1 VTGARPKAVKA
12 IVPVAGVGTRL
23 RPHTHTTPKA
33 LLYVAGRPIL
43 AHILDDLMRLGVR
56 EAVLVV
62 GHMGERIREYADE
75 RYRGSALSVSYV
87 VQKEPQGLGH
97 AIHLAAKLGRGHPLL
112 ILLGDTIFRADLSQL
127 LEDGVSAIGVTEVED
142 PRRFGVVEVENG
154 LVKRLVEKPDVPP
167 SRLAIAGVYY
177 LSADA
182 PLFDALD
189 ELVSRDLRTRGEYQ
203 LTDALQLVIEHGHP
217 LRPFPVEGWYDCGQT
232 ETLLETNRLLLEV
245 AGGAPSVPGSV
256 VLGPVA
262 IEDGAEIHNSVIGPH
277 VSVAR
282 GAVVRHCVVRNSII
296 NPNAHVEDILLE
308 ASVVGEN
315 AVAQGVFQQLNVG
328 DSSEVRFL

>member
-1 VTGARPKAVKA
+1 MNGSPKGGVKA
-12 IVPVAGVGTRL
+12 IIPVAGVGTRL
-23 RPHTHTTPKA
+23 RPHTHTVPKA

-43 AHILDDLMRLGVR
+43 AHILDDLIDLGVR
-56 EAVLVV
+56 DAVLIV
-62 GHMGERIREYADE
+62 GHMGERIREYVDE
-75 RYRGSALSVSYV
+75 RYRGSPLAVSYIE
-87 VQKEPQGLGH
+87 QREPQGLGH
-97 AIHLAAKLGRGHPLL
+97 AIYLAAPESRGRPLL

-127 LEDGVSAIGVTEVED
+127 LRNGVSAIGVTEVED
-142 PRRFGVVEVENG
+142 PRRFGVVEIEKG
-154 LVKRLVEKPDVPP
+154 LVRRLVEKPEVPP

-182 PLFDALD
+182 PLFDCLG
-189 ELVSRDLRTRGEYQ
+189 ELVRRDVRTRGEYQ
-203 LTDALQLVIEHGHP
+203 LTDALQLVIQRGHA
-217 LRPFPVEGWYDCGQT
+217 LRPFPVDGWYDCGKT
-232 ETLLETNRLLLEV
+232 ETLLETNRHLLDLM
-245 AGGAPSVPGSV
+245 GATAEVPGSV

-262 IEDGAEIHNSVIGPH
+262 IEEGAEIVSSVIGPH
-277 VSVAR
+277 VSIAR
-282 GAVVRHCVVRNSII
+282 GARVVHCVVRNSII